1 MGTALKVLI
10 VQVLKNLVAM
20 LGTPKVAVWAAKQAA
35 KMSDN
40 LIDDNL
46 VEFLDCARTNDVEGA
61 IKYAEA
67 ALAEL
72 RKLKAFNT
80 AKNPG

>member
-35 KMSDN
+35 N
-40 LIDDNL
+40 DNL